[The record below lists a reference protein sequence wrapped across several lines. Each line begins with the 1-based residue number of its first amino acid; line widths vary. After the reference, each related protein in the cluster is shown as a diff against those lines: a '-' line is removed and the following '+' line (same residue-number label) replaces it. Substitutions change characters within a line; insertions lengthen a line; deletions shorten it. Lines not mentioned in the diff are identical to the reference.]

1 MDASE
6 RMRNVRRRHTEPELI
21 VRKALWARGL
31 RYRLHGRG
39 LPGTP
44 DIVFARRHVA
54 VFVHGCFWHR
64 HPGCRHA
71 TTPKTNTEFWR
82 GKFAANVERDRR
94 KIEDLARLGWRSIVV
109 WGCETRSPESLEAA
123 VARVEAALGE
133 DGLRAGSIG
142 LR

>member
-21 VRKALWARGL
+21 IRKALWARSL
-31 RYRLHGRG
+31 RYRLHVRG

-64 HPGCRHA
+64 HPCCRYA
-71 TTPKTNTEFWR
+71 TTPKTNTQFWQ
-82 GKFAANVERDRR
+82 GKFAANVARDQR
-94 KIEDLARLGWRSIVV
+94 KIEDLTRLGWRSVVV
-109 WGCETRSPESLEAA
+109 WGCETRSPESIEGA
-123 VARVEAALGE
+123 VARIEAALGK
-133 DGLRAGSIG
+133 DGL
-142 LR
+142 